1 MIFKNAFSQKIISFF
16 LIIAVLSPAFI
27 IFSMPKKSSA
37 IFGVA
42 DVVFDPALFAKEV
55 WKVIKETIRQFL
67 MAIARKLLDKI
78 TQSTINWI
86 NSGFRGKPL
95 FVENPGSFFKDI
107 AKEQLKGIVNELGY
121 DPIRFPF
128 GKQYA
133 MGIIDQAKG
142 QFEQNAQYSLSK
154 YYQSSAELEYR
165 RENFNVG
172 GWNDFILNTQFPQN
186 NFIGFGII
194 ADEELATRVSGENS
208 QIQTLKNS
216 VQQGMGFLSPQACKS
231 NPNWDPEKIS
241 QGIPESDLP
250 PYNPP
255 SGNGMDVKVYN
266 DVWNA
271 QVRVAKNTFQARYGC
286 KEGPVATTPG
296 SVVSSQIMTA
306 LGSKQ
311 RQGEL
316 GAALGNS
323 LAALFDALLN
333 HFFNKGL
340 TALSGAVT
348 STSNPSINDFNY
360 FGDTGGGYAGNPPTN
375 PEPKITVSITLIN
388 DNGGTATQNDVQAF
402 VDGAPVQD
410 GVALV
415 YDTGGHNISA
425 TTPVDYVVSISGD
438 CSSGGF
444 VTLSIG
450 DNKTCYITVDDVISG
465 GTGRLT
471 VRKIVINDNGGTLL
485 ADNVQLFVNGTQK
498 LNNVEYVYASGTY
511 TVTEINP
518 VGYTATFGGDCASD
532 GSITISDNDVL
543 ECTITNNDL

>member
-1 MIFKNAFSQKIISFF
+1 MIFKNALSQKIISVL

-107 AKEQLKGIVNELGY
+107 AKEQLRGIVNQLGY
-121 DPIRFPF
+121 DSARFPF

-133 MGIIDQAKG
+133 LGVIQQAKG
-142 QFEQNAQYSLSK
+142 QFEQNAQYSLSN

-172 GWNDFILNTQFPQN
+172 GWNDFVLNTQFPQN

-194 ADEELATRVSGENS
+194 ADEELATRISGENS
-208 QIQTLKNS
+208 PIQTLKDS

-231 NPNWDPEKIS
+231 NPSWNPEKIS
-241 QGIPESDLP
+241 QGIPDSELP

-255 SGNGMDVKVYN
+255 TGDPMGVKVYN
-266 DVWNA
+266 DVWNV
-271 QVRVAKNTFQARYGC
+271 QVRAAKNAFQARYGC
-286 KEGPVATTPG
+286 PEGPVATTPG
-296 SVVSSQIMTA
+296 SVVSNQIMTA

-323 LAALFDALLN
+323 LAAIFDALLN
-333 HFFNKGL
+333 HFFDKGL
-340 TALSGAVT
+340 TALAGTTDS
-348 STSNPSINDFNY
+348 SPNPSVNDFNY

-375 PEPKITVSITLIN
+375 PEPKITVNVNLIN
-388 DNGGTATQNDVQAF
+388 DNGGTATSGDVQVF

-415 YDTGGHNISA
+415 YDTGGHNVS
-425 TTPVDYVVSISGD
+425 TVVPMDYVSIISGD
-438 CSSGGF
+438 CSSSGF
-444 VTLSIG
+444 ITLGIG
-450 DNKTCYITVDDVISG
+450 DSKTCYITVDDMASG

-485 ADNVQLFVNGTQK
+485 ADDVQLFVDGSQK
-498 LNNVEYVYASGTY
+498 LNNVEYVYSTGIH

-518 VGYTATFGGDCASD
+518 TGYSATFGGDCASD
-532 GSITISDNDVL
+532 GSITLSDNDVK

>member
-1 MIFKNAFSQKIISFF
+1 MIFKNVLSQKIISFF

-27 IFSMPKKSSA
+27 IFSMPKESSA

-42 DVVFDPALFAKEV
+42 DVVFDPALFLKEV

-95 FVENPGSFFKDI
+95 FVENPGSFFKDV
-107 AKEQLKGIVNELGY
+107 AKEQLRGFINLTGY
-121 DPIRFPF
+121 DSLRFPF

-133 MGIIDQAKG
+133 LNLIEEAKSS
-142 QFEQNAQYSLSK
+142 FAQNAQYSLSN

-165 RENFNVG
+165 RNNFNVG
-172 GWNDFILNTQFPQN
+172 GWNDLVMNTQEMQD
-186 NFIGFGII
+186 NFLGYGII
-194 ADEELATRVSGENS
+194 AREQVTRELSGS
-208 QIQTLKNS
+208 GSAIQEVKNS
-216 VQQGMGFLSPQACKS
+216 LDQGLGFLSPQACKS
-231 NPNWDPEKIS
+231 NPSWDPEKIA
-241 QGIPESDLP
+241 QGIPESELP
-250 PYNPP
+250 PYNPTP
-255 SGNGMDVKVYN
+255 GMQISNYN
-266 DVWNA
+266 DIWNM
-271 QVRVAKNTFQARYGC
+271 QVRTAKLAFQTRYGC

-340 TALSGAVT
+340 TALTSAVS
-348 STSNPSINDFNY
+348 STPDPNINDFSY

-375 PEPKITVSITLIN
+375 PEPKITVNVTLIN
-388 DNGGTATQNDVQAF
+388 DNGGTATENDIQAF

-415 YDTGGHNISA
+415 YDTGGHNVSA
-425 TTPVDYVVSISGD
+425 TTPTDYVVSVSGD
-438 CSSGGF
+438 CSSSGF
-444 VTLSIG
+444 VTLGIG

-485 ADNVQLFVNGTQK
+485 ADDVQLFVNGSQK
-498 LNNVEYVYASGTY
+498 LNNVEYVYATGTY
-511 TVTEINP
+511 TVTETNP
-518 VGYTATFGGDCASD
+518 TGYSASFGGDCASD